1 MFISTISGWVLI
13 GALCVVDLSDSLG
26 QKCVNFWDSPMVYH
40 KTLEECKKA
49 ANTKAQKIKNKMD
62 ENKIP
67 ILTMQIS
74 CFHTDPVKPD
84 GSLEKGL
91 DIHYNIL

>member
-13 GALCVVDLSDSLG
+13 GMMCVVDLSDSLG
-26 QKCVNFWDSPMVYH
+26 QKCVSFWDSPMVYH

-84 GSLEKGL
+84 GSLENGL

>member
-91 DIHYNIL
+91 DIYYNIL

>member
-13 GALCVVDLSDSLG
+13 GMMCVVDLSDSLG
-26 QKCVNFWDSPMVYH
+26 QKCINFWDSPMVYH

>member
-13 GALCVVDLSDSLG
+13 GALCVADLSDSLG
-26 QKCVNFWDSPMVYH
+26 QKCMSFWDSPMVYH
-40 KTLEECKKA
+40 ETLEQCKKS
-49 ANTKAQKIKNKMD
+49 ANNKAQKLKNKMD
-62 ENKIP
+62 EKKIP
-67 ILTMQIS
+67 IITLEIS

>member
-13 GALCVVDLSDSLG
+13 GMMCVVDLSDSLG
-26 QKCVNFWDSPMVYH
+26 QKCVSFWDSPMVYH

>member
-1 MFISTISGWVLI
+1 MVSTIAGWVLI
-13 GALCVVDLSDSLG
+13 GTLCVVDLSDSLG
-26 QKCVNFWDSPMVYH
+26 QRCMSFWDSPMVYH

>member
-13 GALCVVDLSDSLG
+13 GSLCVVDLSNSLG
-26 QKCVNFWDSPMVYH
+26 QRCISFWDSPMVYH
-40 KTLEECKKA
+40 KTVDECEES
-49 ANTKAQKIKNKMD
+49 ANSKAQQIKNKMD
-62 ENKIP
+62 EKNIP

>member
-13 GALCVVDLSDSLG
+13 GMMCVVDISDSLG
-26 QKCVNFWDSPMVYH
+26 QKCVSFWDSPMVYH

>member
-13 GALCVVDLSDSLG
+13 GMMCVVDLSDSLG
-26 QKCVNFWDSPMVYH
+26 QKCVSFWDSPMVYH

-62 ENKIP
+62 
-67 ILTMQIS
+67 
-74 CFHTDPVKPD
+74 
-84 GSLEKGL
+84 
-91 DIHYNIL
+91 

>member
-13 GALCVVDLSDSLG
+13 GMMCVVDLSDSLG
-26 QKCVNFWDSPMVYH
+26 QKCVSFWDSPMVYH

-74 CFHTDPVKPD
+74 CFHTDPVKSD

>member
-13 GALCVVDLSDSLG
+13 GMMCIVDLSDSLG

-40 KTLEECKKA
+40 KTLEECKKS

-67 ILTMQIS
+67 ILTIQIS

>member
-1 MFISTISGWVLI
+1 MISGWVLI
-13 GALCVVDLSDSLG
+13 GMLCVVDLSDSLG
-26 QKCVNFWDSPMVYH
+26 QKCMTFWDRPMIYH
-40 KTLEECKKA
+40 ETLEQCKES
-49 ANTKAQKIKNKMD
+49 ANSKAQKLKNKMD
-62 ENKIP
+62 EKEIP
-67 ILTMQIS
+67 ILTLQIS

>member
-1 MFISTISGWVLI
+1 MVSVTGWVLI
-13 GALCVVDLSDSLG
+13 GMLCIVDLTDSLG
-26 QKCVNFWDSPMVYH
+26 QKCMNFWDSPMVYH
-40 KTLEECKKA
+40 ETLEQCKES
-49 ANTKAQKIKNKMD
+49 ANSKAQKLKNKMD
-62 ENKIP
+62 EKEIP
-67 ILTMQIS
+67 ILTLQIS

>member
-13 GALCVVDLSDSLG
+13 GMMCVVDLSDSLG
-26 QKCVNFWDSPMVYH
+26 QKCVSFWDSPMVYH

-67 ILTMQIS
+67 IFTMQIS

>member
-13 GALCVVDLSDSLG
+13 GMMCVVDLSDSLG
-26 QKCVNFWDSPMVYH
+26 QKCVSFWDSPMVYH

-74 CFHTDPVKPD
+74 CFHADPVKPD

>member
-1 MFISTISGWVLI
+1 
-13 GALCVVDLSDSLG
+13 
-26 QKCVNFWDSPMVYH
+26 MVYH
-40 KTLEECKKA
+40 ETLEQCKES
-49 ANTKAQKIKNKMD
+49 ANSKAQKLKNKMD
-62 ENKIP
+62 EKEIP
-67 ILTMQIS
+67 ILTLQIS

>member
-13 GALCVVDLSDSLG
+13 GMMCVVDLSDSLG

>member
-13 GALCVVDLSDSLG
+13 GMMCVVDLSDSLG
-26 QKCVNFWDSPMVYH
+26 QKCVSFWDSPMVYH

-49 ANTKAQKIKNKMD
+49 VNTKAQKIKNKMD

>member
-13 GALCVVDLSDSLG
+13 GMMCVVDLSDSLG
-26 QKCVNFWDSPMVYH
+26 QKCVSFWDNPMVYH